1 MGTGEKRFV
10 VATYDAAVERRIQ
23 GYLDMHS
30 TLATMKITWTVAT
43 YAENVTHAPD
53 GMTRCRPV
61 QLATPSVKSYN
72 RSWTY
77 RCYQMAEGRAH
88 GVQRLRY
95 GPHDTVAML
104 PGPDNNRSLPK
115 LGVKR
120 PLSDLYGVQ
129 HVTVYPEYVS
139 AALTHPHKSD
149 GQLSGEGPGTYP
161 LPRTP
166 SPKLL
171 SKKQP

>member
-1 MGTGEKRFV
+1 MRKNKGFRLGTGEKRFV

-77 RCYQMAEGRAH
+77 RCYQMGEGRAH
-88 GVQRLRY
+88 GVQRPRY

-104 PGPDNNRSLPK
+104 PAPDTIDQCQNLVLRDP
-115 LGVKR
+115 
-120 PLSDLYGVQ
+120 
-129 HVTVYPEYVS
+129 
-139 AALTHPHKSD
+139 
-149 GQLSGEGPGTYP
+149 
-161 LPRTP
+161 
-166 SPKLL
+166 
-171 SKKQP
+171 